1 MSYEGLCD
9 VGLYVH
15 GLYLLRE
22 MLKEDR
28 TATIVVDEPQV
39 KMQIQQEEEKISVKR
54 VSGPRG
60 IVSIT

>member
-1 MSYEGLCD
+1 M
-9 VGLYVH
+9 
-15 GLYLLRE
+15 YLLRE

-54 VSGPRG
+54 VSGPSG
-60 IVSIT
+60 IVTIT